1 MWQCANNSSGAPAG
15 SPRVGCDV
23 SCTHSWARQPRCRI
37 LRFRNLAK
45 IRNPAKIPVLLVR
58 RKLEQPASQQ
68 PPLHPG
74 RPIPP
79 RRSPQT
85 TLVRTRPAGSHI
97 QREIPPRSGILP
109 RPGRP
114 PPRHDSRALVPC
126 SWRLYCLRT
135 SIVVMVVI
143 WWTMH
148 IEATESITA
157 CDRCHCDTCESSV

>member
-1 MWQCANNSSGAPAG
+1 MSVSAQTIHQVRPRVRLAIAATFPAHTAGPDNHDAESCAHHVPESRQDPESRQGPSAVGATPAG
-15 SPRVGCDV
+15 ATGINRRHSTRDV
-23 SCTHSWARQPRCRI
+23 R
-37 LRFRNLAK
+37 
-45 IRNPAKIPVLLVR
+45 LL
-58 RKLEQPASQQ
+58 L
-68 PPLHPG
+68 G
-74 RPIPP
+74 GP
-79 RRSPQT
+79 RRP
-85 TLVRTRPAGSHI
+85 LWFELA
-97 QREIPPRSGILP
+97 PPRSGILP

-143 WWTMH
+143 WWTMP